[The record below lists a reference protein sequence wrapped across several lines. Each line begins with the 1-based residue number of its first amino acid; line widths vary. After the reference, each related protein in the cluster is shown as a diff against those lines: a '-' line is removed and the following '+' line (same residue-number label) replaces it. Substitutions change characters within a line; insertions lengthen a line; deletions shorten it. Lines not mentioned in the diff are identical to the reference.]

1 MRTKQTQVNMHEAKT
16 RLSALVQ
23 RSTRGEKII
32 IAKDGVPLVRL
43 VPIKKN
49 KTAKRVF
56 GQLKGKITMRADF
69 KKPLSEAELREMFGD
84 ALT

>member
-1 MRTKQTQVNMHEAKT
+1 MHEAKT

-23 RSTRGEKII
+23 RSTRGEKIV

-43 VPIKKN
+43 VPIKKP
-49 KTAKRVF
+49 KKSKRVF
-56 GQLKGKITMRADF
+56 GQLKGKITLRDDF
-69 KKPLSEAELREMFGD
+69 KNPLSEQELRDAFGD